1 MKGADS
7 IVDGPAVYRVKV
19 EGHIPMN
26 WSEGLLGMNIT
37 TADSEDSSIS
47 IIVGRL
53 PDQAA
58 LAGIVNTLCEQRFA
72 VLSVECLE
80 KG

>member
-7 IVDGPAVYRVKV
+7 IADGSAVYRVKV

-26 WSEGLLGMNIT
+26 WSERLLGMNIT